1 MFYSID
7 PALRRKL
14 KVLCNAGDRARNTRA
29 AMALWAWYGETGPG
43 HLIRASR
50 TRHRHHNHISRS
62 KILPNF
68 EVMAPAGMNPTMK
81 ALIFTDRSTLVML
94 DRKDTPDTIEVLP
107 MIFQLD
113 DNPVDPMLRLRA
125 DNRGSYNHLA
135 PIVLIP
141 PGTERPDW
149 DKRQSYSE
157 SQVSEDDALWHHPAL
172 EALRRD
178 LGHLRP
184 LFDEPSWIAQ
194 PTDGPLPEGKLDAQ
208 EQSRL
213 RLPIEASGGQVSW
226 VQGLPFLLTR
236 QEEKREAHRYMEDLL
251 SYVGHVYRD
260 QLSLLCFVIQL
271 SRDRFEEPIIM
282 MMGRKE
288 TTPQSTG
295 FSIEHILED
304 PARCPLPIPK
314 ERMRGMSFHDM
325 GRIKQETRRTE
336 LCRGTAR
343 ELSNHEALALR
354 DRFGPLRE
362 GLFT

>member
-1 MFYSID
+1 MFYNID

-14 KVLCNAGDRARNTRA
+14 KILGSAWKRARNTRA
-29 AMALWAWYGETGPG
+29 AMALWTWYGETGAG

-50 TRHRHHNHISRS
+50 TRHRHHNHIRRE

-81 ALIFTDRSTLVML
+81 ALIFTDRSVLVML
-94 DRKDTPDTIEVLP
+94 DRKDTSDTIEVLP

-113 DNPVDPMLRLRA
+113 DKPADPMLRLRA
-125 DNRGSYNHLA
+125 DNNGCFNHLA

-141 PGTERPDW
+141 PGSERPDW
-149 DKRQSYSE
+149 DMRHSYSE
-157 SQVSEDDALWHHPAL
+157 QQVSDEDALWHHPAL

-178 LGHLRP
+178 LGYLRP
-184 LFDEPSWIAQ
+184 LFDAPCWIAQ
-194 PTDGPLPEGKLDAQ
+194 PNDGPLPEDKLSAED
-208 EQSRL
+208 QSRL
-213 RLPIEASGGQVSW
+213 MLPVEARGGQVSW
-226 VQGLPFLLTR
+226 VQGLPFSLTQ

-260 QLSLLCFVIQL
+260 QLSALSFVVQL
-271 SRDRFEEPIIM
+271 ASDRFEEPIIM
-282 MMGRKE
+282 MMGHKE
-288 TTPQSTG
+288 TKPHSTG
-295 FSIEHILED
+295 FSIEHILEN
-304 PARCPLPIPK
+304 PARCPFPIPK
-314 ERMRGMSFHDM
+314 ERMRGMVFRDM
-325 GRIKQETRRTE
+325 GRIKQDVRRTE

-343 ELSNHEALALR
+343 ELSNHEALALC